1 MADLKISALTASTTP
16 LAGTEVLPIVQ
27 SSTTK
32 QVSVAN
38 LTVGRDTT
46 TGRLTAGTG
55 VDALTGNGTGQVILS
70 GAGQT
75 LNTPG
80 KPTLYHKNGVG
91 LGVYSDYAIDFEVN
105 GGTSKVVAGKF
116 TDTGNLNVLVGN
128 VVIGTSGK
136 GVTTGSSI
144 PLGFGTNT
152 STTQAIIDT
161 SGNFI
166 IGTTTA
172 LGKLTVTQGAS
183 SNTDTIALLAA
194 TAAAAGSQPGLKFY
208 NSSSAAKA
216 YMFWDTNTDR
226 TYVQTGATGGVY
238 LANGGT
244 SWTSASDERLKD
256 IIEPITDAVNKVS
269 TLRAVIGKYKTDEE
283 GTRRSFLIAQD
294 VQAVLPEAVSSGC
307 MPASDDPTEYL
318 GVAYTEV
325 IPLLV
330 AAIKEQQVTIENLKS
345 RLDSANI

>member
-128 VVIGTSGK
+128 VVMSTSGK
-136 GVTTGSSI
+136 GITTGSSI
-144 PLGFGTNT
+144 PLGFGVNG
-152 STTQAIIDT
+152 STTQALIDT
-161 SGNFI
+161 SGNFLVNAASANAKLSVETGTNSVAGFFKNETSGYQTVTVQNAGASGTRYLEWFI
-166 IGTTTA
+166 AGTTDVGYITSNGTGVTYATLSDYRLKNITGA
-172 LGKLTVTQGAS
+172 LTGYKERVMSLQPKQGTWKSDNLEFRGFVAHEFADAYRASVTGEKDAVDENGKPVMQSMQAS
-183 SNTDTIALLAA
+183 S
-194 TAAAAGSQPGLKFY
+194 S
-208 NSSSAAKA
+208 
-216 YMFWDTNTDR
+216 
-226 TYVQTGATGGVY
+226 
-238 LANGGT
+238 
-244 SWTSASDERLKD
+244 
-256 IIEPITDAVNKVS
+256 
-269 TLRAVIGKYKTDEE
+269 
-283 GTRRSFLIAQD
+283 
-294 VQAVLPEAVSSGC
+294 
-307 MPASDDPTEYL
+307 
-318 GVAYTEV
+318 EV
-325 IPLLV
+325 MADLV
-330 AAIKEQQVTIENLKS
+330 ALVQEQQGLIESLKA
-345 RLDSANI
+345 RLDAANL